1 MGTGFFRI
9 YYAEDADDEAVEELR
24 SQIRLALGDPNY
36 TVITNFSVGV
46 VDVPGGAVA
55 TVEDGREEHLARF
68 REELEK
74 KIEDPDH
81 VIVLPF
87 CVQVGPFIVKED

>member
-9 YYAEDADDEAVEELR
+9 YYAEDADDEAVEDLR
-24 SQIRLALGDPNY
+24 DQIRLALGDPGY
-36 TVITNFSVGV
+36 TVITNFSVRV

-55 TVEDGREEHLARF
+55 TVEDGREEDIERLRK
-68 REELEK
+68 ELEE

-81 VIVLPF
+81 VIVVPF
-87 CVQVGPFIVKED
+87 CVQVGPYIVKED